1 MTRPFQAPGHHAL
14 AGIALALTAVACF
27 AALDTT
33 SKRVS
38 AVLPVMMALWFR
50 YLFQAVSTTV
60 MVWPSRGRR
69 ILRTAHP
76 RFQLARGALLFLCS
90 TFAFF
95 SLKFMPVGEFTAVVM
110 VTPLAVTLVAAT
122 WTKEQVSV
130 LRWLLVIG
138 GFVGVL
144 FIVRPT
150 GDQGLGWAV
159 LLPLGLVI
167 ANTGFQILTSK
178 LARLEDPITTHFY
191 TGWVGALLGTVALP
205 FAWAAVPSWH
215 WWAALVFMGLMGT
228 VGHFLLILAYQR
240 APTSVLTPYLYG
252 QIAFAML
259 GGYLMFAHV
268 PDAWALLG
276 IGMVAVCGAMGAW
289 LTVREG
295 RVRLEPVE
303 S

>member
-1 MTRPFQAPGHHAL
+1 MNRPHDLHGPQAL
-14 AGIALALTAVACF
+14 VGIALGLAAVACF

-33 SKRVS
+33 SKVLS
-38 AVLPVMMALWFR
+38 SLLPVMMVLWFR
-50 YLFQAVSTTV
+50 YLFQALSTTV
-60 MVWPSRGRR
+60 IFWPLHGRR
-69 ILRTAHP
+69 LLRTAHP

-95 SLKFMPVGEFTAVVM
+95 RLKFMPVGEFTAVVM

-122 WTKEQVSV
+122 WMKEHVSL

-144 FIVRPT
+144 FIVRPS
-150 GDQGLGWAV
+150 GDQGLGWAA

-191 TGWVGALLGTVALP
+191 TGWIGAVLGTVALP
-205 FAWAAVPSWH
+205 FAWAEVTQWQ
-215 WWAALVFMGLMGT
+215 WWLAMAFMGLMGT

-240 APTSVLTPYLYG
+240 APASVLTPYLYG

-259 GGYLMFAHV
+259 GGYLVFSHV
-268 PDAWALLG
+268 PDGWAMLG
-276 IGMVAVCGAMGAW
+276 ILMVAVCGAMGAW
-289 LTVREG
+289 LTVRES
-295 RVRLEPVE
+295 RLRIAPVE
-303 S
+303 T

>member
-1 MTRPFQAPGHHAL
+1 MIRSHRLHGQQAL
-14 AGIALALTAVACF
+14 AGIALGLAAVGCF

-33 SKRVS
+33 SKVLS
-38 AVLPVMMALWFR
+38 GLLPVMMVLWFR
-50 YLFQAVSTTV
+50 YLFQAVSTTLI
-60 MVWPSRGRR
+60 VWPGRGWR

-122 WTKEQVSV
+122 WMQERVSR

-144 FIVRPT
+144 FIVRPS
-150 GDQGLGWAV
+150 GHQGLGWVAV
-159 LLPLGLVI
+159 LPLGLVL

-191 TGWVGALLGTVALP
+191 TGWIGALLGTLALP
-205 FAWAAVPSWH
+205 FAWAEVTAWR
-215 WWAALVFMGLMGT
+215 WWLAMAFMGLMGT

-240 APTSVLTPYLYG
+240 APASVLTPYLYG

-259 GGYLMFAHV
+259 GGYVVFSHV
-268 PDAWALLG
+268 PDGWALLG
-276 IGMVAVCGAMGAW
+276 IALVAVCGALGAW
-289 LTVREG
+289 LTVRES
-295 RVRLEPVE
+295 RRRIEPAE
-303 S
+303 T